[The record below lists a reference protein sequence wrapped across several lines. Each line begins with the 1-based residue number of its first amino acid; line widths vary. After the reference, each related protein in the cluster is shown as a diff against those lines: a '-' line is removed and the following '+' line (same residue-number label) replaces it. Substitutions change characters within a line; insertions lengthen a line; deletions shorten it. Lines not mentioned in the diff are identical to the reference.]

1 MNETSIATLVAW
13 GVISVFGIGFLIW
26 LTKEEER
33 DDLGGYD
40 ERQLLARGKAT
51 QVGMIAGLLY
61 LFLLQ
66 LTEFWADFPLTMQ
79 EVSILGILVMLV
91 TFETVAIWKDA
102 YVRVREKEGIAI
114 AKANGIYKGR
124 QPASCS
130 DFDRVVTLWQLGEIT
145 AVEAAR
151 RLEISPSTFYRR
163 VKGGAKNV

>member
-13 GVISVFGIGFLIW
+13 GTITVFSIGFLHL
-26 LTKEEER
+26 LTKDEEK

-51 QVGMIAGLLY
+51 QAGMIAGIVY

-66 LTEFWADFPLTMQ
+66 LAELWADFPLTMQ

-102 YVRVREKEGIAI
+102 YVRVREKESSSIGWSVFVGISIFICRYSWMELVMSVSCFYTAGLI
-114 AKANGIYKGR
+114 ALRRHLRKR
-124 QPASCS
+124 EE
-130 DFDRVVTLWQLGEIT
+130 RE
-145 AVEAAR
+145 EAD
-151 RLEISPSTFYRR
+151 
-163 VKGGAKNV
+163 G

>member
-1 MNETSIATLVAW
+1 MNGTSIATLVAW
-13 GVISVFGIGFLIW
+13 GIISVFGIGFWIW
-26 LTKEEER
+26 LTKDEER

-51 QVGMIAGLLY
+51 QAGMIAGILY

-102 YVRVREKEGIAI
+102 YVRVREKEGSAIGWAVFLGISLLIGWNDLIELAMSILCFYTAGLIA
-114 AKANGIYKGR
+114 
-124 QPASCS
+124 
-130 DFDRVVTLWQLGEIT
+130 L
-145 AVEAAR
+145 R
-151 RLEISPSTFYRR
+151 RFLRKREEREETD
-163 VKGGAKNV
+163 G

>member
-33 DDLGGYD
+33 DNLGGYD

-51 QVGMIAGLLY
+51 QAGMIAGLLY

-102 YVRVREKEGIAI
+102 YVRVREKEGSSIGWSVFMGIHFLIGWNSWLDLALSVLWFYTAGLIA
-114 AKANGIYKGR
+114 
-124 QPASCS
+124 
-130 DFDRVVTLWQLGEIT
+130 L
-145 AVEAAR
+145 R
-151 RLEISPSTFYRR
+151 RFLRKREEREEDD
-163 VKGGAKNV
+163 G